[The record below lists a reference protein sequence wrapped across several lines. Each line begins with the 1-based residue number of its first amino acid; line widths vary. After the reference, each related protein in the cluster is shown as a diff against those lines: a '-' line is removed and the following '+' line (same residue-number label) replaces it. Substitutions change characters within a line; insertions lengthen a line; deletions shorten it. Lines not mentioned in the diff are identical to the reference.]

1 MIFDHSE
8 DSYLVTNQK
17 SQLGSPTERIAI
29 REINQQID
37 ALTDDLKTPFKMHFE
52 GYKYKEIADSMK
64 LPIGTVKSRIFIA
77 RKRLMD
83 QLPGYQFSAN

>member
-8 DSYLVTNQK
+8 DSYMVTNHK
-17 SQLGSPTERIAI
+17 SSMGSPTERIATK
-29 REINQQID
+29 EITQKIED
-37 ALTDDLKTPFKMHFE
+37 LTDELRTPFKMHFE

-64 LPIGTVKSRIFIA
+64 LPIGTIKSRIFIA

-83 QLPGYQFSAN
+83 QLPDYQYSDN